1 MWGSFV
7 WRKQGKFQRKT
18 KPTAGVSPDSQKAK
32 LSHSL
37 FIPLFAFDAGEAIR
51 LARLRS
57 DIMQD

>member
-1 MWGSFV
+1 M
-7 WRKQGKFQRKT
+7 WRKQGKFQRQT
-18 KPTAGVSPDSQKAK
+18 KPTAGVSPDSQKMK

-37 FIPLFAFDAGEAIR
+37 FIPLFALDAGEAIR